1 MLSVSV
7 GASAMLKLQGNVSD
21 NIQWV
26 CGRCMVKQREYKCI
40 PFYKDGNK
48 SVMWM
53 SNMCFEKK
61 GGKKGG
67 KYKKDTDGN
76 CGVVVPAFKDY
87 DGDIWKQKTC
97 EDLNFRVGVHA
108 TKACAPCCNGATWAG
123 LCKLKDVSNPDDI
136 LSDQHPLAK
145 GSPKEER

>member
-1 MLSVSV
+1 MVKMCSSIKALVMLSFLASTDAVRNTTEEQSMLSVSV

-21 NIQWV
+21 SNIQWV
-26 CGRCMVKQREYKCI
+26 CGRCMVKQGREFKCT

-61 GGKKGG
+61 GK

-97 EDLNFRVGVHA
+97 EDLNFRVG
-108 TKACAPCCNGATWAG
+108 
-123 LCKLKDVSNPDDI
+123 LRSL
-136 LSDQHPLAK
+136 L
-145 GSPKEER
+145 